1 MTCTTTATT
10 TATTKIF
17 TSTEWCRVRSALHL
31 MSVVVGKTFTVAW
44 RVHYFVE

>member
-10 TATTKIF
+10 TATTKTY
-17 TSTEWCRVRSALHL
+17 TSPEKYRVRSALDL
-31 MSVVVGKTFTVAW
+31 MSVVVGKTYTVAW